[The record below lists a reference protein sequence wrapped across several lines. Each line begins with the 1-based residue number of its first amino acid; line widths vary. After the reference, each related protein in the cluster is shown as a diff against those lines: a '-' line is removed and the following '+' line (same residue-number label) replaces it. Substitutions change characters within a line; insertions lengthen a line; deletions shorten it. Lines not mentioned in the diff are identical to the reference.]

1 MKTETA
7 QIRTE
12 VDPVEPQLTLV
23 PKSGYA
29 EMWELAAEGI
39 YLYKG
44 NGTYYYRLSWQ
55 TENAR
60 IGA

>member
-7 QIRTE
+7 QIRME

-29 EMWELAAEGI
+29 EIWELAAEGI

-44 NGTYYYRLSWQ
+44 AKAERRPRKSAT
-55 TENAR
+55 A
-60 IGA
+60 